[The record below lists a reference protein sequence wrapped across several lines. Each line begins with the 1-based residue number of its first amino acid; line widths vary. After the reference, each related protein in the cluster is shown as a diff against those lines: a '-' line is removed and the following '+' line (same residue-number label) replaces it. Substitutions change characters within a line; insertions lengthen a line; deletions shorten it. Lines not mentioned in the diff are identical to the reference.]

1 MRRIAA
7 MGTKSLGVLIT
18 ATLIALSATAC
29 GGGAGNR
36 ASPGNEG
43 AGSQQ
48 QPSGDKP
55 AQPVTLVMLQDGA
68 ALTKDEF
75 TNLIAAPVKAKYPH
89 ITIELAT
96 NGKADEGVQNY
107 IASGEFPD
115 LIFTTYPRIT
125 NHRELKTVE
134 DLNPFI
140 AKNKID
146 LKQYDPA
153 ALQTAQV
160 YSGDGKLYGLP
171 FSLNFTATFY
181 NKDIFDKFGVPYPKE
196 GMTWDDALETAKK
209 LSRVMDGIEYKGA
222 FVQGIG
228 DVSTQLSL
236 PRIDP
241 KTGKASLAAQD
252 NWKRLFDLYK
262 AFNDIPGNKD
272 ASASATLNNGFL
284 KDQSVA
290 MAISY
295 DARIAAL
302 EKLYGTPQ
310 DFNWDLNQFPSFKEK
325 PNTTVASSGHFLLL
339 SSLGKHKEEAFKVI
353 ELLGSPGVQKLITDH
368 GRFTALNDQSI
379 KEMYGRNMKSL
390 QGKNIKAVF
399 KSQFAAPVPPHK
411 NAAFVMPHVNA
422 SLTRAING
430 EIDINTAIREA
441 EEAANKEIAEKGI

>member
-1 MRRIAA
+1 
-7 MGTKSLGVLIT
+7 MGTKRMGVLMT
-18 ATLIALSATAC
+18 AVLIVLSATAC
-29 GGGAGNR
+29 GGGAGNG
-36 ASPGNEG
+36 ASSGKEG

-48 QPSGDKP
+48 EPPDDKP
-55 AQPVTLVMLQDGA
+55 AQPVTLVMMRDGA
-68 ALTKDEF
+68 TITNDEF
-75 TNLIAAPVKAKYPH
+75 ANLIEAPVKAKYPH
-89 ITIELAT
+89 ITMKLVV
-96 NGKADEGVQNY
+96 NNKLDEGVQSS

-115 LIFTTYPRIT
+115 LVFSTYPRIT

-134 DLNPFI
+134 DLNPYI
-140 AKNKID
+140 AKYKVD
-146 LKQYDPA
+146 LKRYDPA

-160 YSGDGKLYGLP
+160 YSGDGNLYGLP

-181 NKDIFDKFGVPYPKE
+181 NKDIFDKFGVSYPKD
-196 GMTWDDALETAKK
+196 GMTWDDALETARK
-209 LSRVMDGIEYKGA
+209 LSRVAEGIQYKGA
-222 FVQGIG
+222 YVQGIG

-236 PRIDP
+236 PTINP
-241 KTGKASLAAQD
+241 KTGKADLVAQD
-252 NWKRLFDLYK
+252 SWKRLFDLYK

-272 ASASATLNNGFL
+272 ANVSTTLNNGFL
-284 KDQSVA
+284 KDQHVA

-310 DFNWDLNQFPSFKEK
+310 DFDWDLTQFPSFKEK

-353 ELLGSPGVQKLITDH
+353 ELLGSPEIQELITDQ

-411 NAAFVMPHVNA
+411 NTAFVLPHVNTA
-422 SLTRAING
+422 LTRVING
-430 EIDINTAIREA
+430 EIDVNTAIREA
-441 EEAANKEIAEKGI
+441 EEAANKEIAEKGN